1 MQDGSTAARARCDA
15 ALPHLAK
22 ALDAA
27 AAAERLRP
35 YWGAAELSAR
45 ILKHV
50 PGKRCVIA
58 YERADGARLV
68 AKMYRKD
75 RAPRHAA
82 ILQQL
87 SAVLRAGTRT
97 PELVDCWADWG
108 LVVETWVPGAAAP
121 GWSALAGSP
130 ELLQR
135 LAVALADLHAAPVG
149 DAPAADL
156 EAHVR
161 RTCHP
166 GVEAL
171 AAEHQ
176 ELGAAARQLRRE
188 LLERDRMA
196 PAETA
201 TCHGDF
207 GPAQIFV
214 AGGTVSLVDL
224 DGLCRSNPALDVAN
238 FRVGLETHAG
248 LAGREAG
255 AGFLAAY
262 RQQCGRELAGLRN
275 YEALCDLRRA
285 MIAWRKQP
293 PGWDAEC
300 EALLQ
305 RGLTRL

>member
-1 MQDGSTAARARCDA
+1 
-15 ALPHLAK
+15 
-22 ALDAA
+22 
-27 AAAERLRP
+27 
-35 YWGAAELSAR
+35 LSAR
-45 ILKHV
+45 VLKHV

-87 SAVLRAGTRT
+87 SAVLCAATRT
-97 PELVDCWADWG
+97 PGLVDCWADWG

-121 GWSALAGSP
+121 DWSALAHRP
-130 ELLQR
+130 DLLQR
-135 LAVALADLHAAPVG
+135 LGAALAELHAAPVD
-149 DAPAADL
+149 DAPAANL

-171 AAEHQ
+171 AMERQ
-176 ELGAAARQLRRE
+176 ELGAAAQQLRR
-188 LLERDRMA
+188 LVLERDRIA
-196 PAETA
+196 PPETA

-248 LAGREAG
+248 LAGRDAG
-255 AGFLAAY
+255 ARFLAAY
-262 RQQCGRELAGLRN
+262 REQCGRELAALRV
-275 YEALCDLRRA
+275 YEAFCDLRRA

-293 PGWDAEC
+293 PGWEAEC
-300 EALLQ
+300 GTMLQ
-305 RGLTRL
+305 RGLARL